1 MIAIIIIY
9 IHNDCKHHECNHHTE
24 NWPNSAQSRGAIV
37 TISETIDDH
46 NHHIGDHDD
55 DNENLPNSGE
65 SHEAPPEGV
74 KERPG
79 AGRIVLFVILNQLD
93 IN

>member
-1 MIAIIIIY
+1 M
-9 IHNDCKHHECNHHTE
+9 
-24 NWPNSAQSRGAIV
+24 

-55 DNENLPNSGE
+55 DDENLPNSGE
-65 SHEAPPEGV
+65 SHESPPEGV

-79 AGRIVLFVILNQLD
+79 AGRVVLDRSYNLAD
-93 IN
+93 IFDNKKFQGCPAQSFKPSFPSSSIR

>member
-1 MIAIIIIY
+1 M
-9 IHNDCKHHECNHHTE
+9 
-24 NWPNSAQSRGAIV
+24 

-65 SHEAPPEGV
+65 SHESPPEGV

-79 AGRIVLFVILNQLD
+79 ASRVVLISSLLIISLFSSVCSFPSTR
-93 IN
+93 